1 MAAFGLVGVLDKA
14 KPLGRPMGL
23 VLMTGDS
30 DHKMDVIAQRD
41 GVVVLG
47 QAFHAGGLG
56 GGDTPCFSRLDRR
69 RFLEIFPFFLRT

>member
-41 GVVVLG
+41 GVVVLAKPFTREG
-47 QAFHAGGLG
+47 LAGAIHRALAG
-56 GGDTPCFSRLDRR
+56 
-69 RFLEIFPFFLRT
+69 